1 MLKRAEWA
9 YSRSER
15 GGKERMTGPCKLCGL
30 VSEAFFFTSISTL
43 FFCFER
49 ASKELVEELFDW
61 SIWRAVWRLWK
72 SYLEGCLEDIWTVCL
87 EAAS

>member
-15 GGKERMTGPCKLCGL
+15 GGKEWMTGPCELCGL
-30 VSEAFFFTSISTL
+30 VSEAFLTSISTP

-49 ASKELVEELFDW
+49 ASKELVEELFNW

-72 SYLEGCLEDIWTVCL
+72 SHLDGCLKKI
-87 EAAS
+87 